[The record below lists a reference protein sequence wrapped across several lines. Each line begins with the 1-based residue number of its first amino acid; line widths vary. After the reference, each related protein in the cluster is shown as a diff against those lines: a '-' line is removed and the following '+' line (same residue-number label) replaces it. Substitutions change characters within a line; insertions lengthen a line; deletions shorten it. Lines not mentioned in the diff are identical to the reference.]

1 MPGDLNPARHEP
13 KPLPKMN
20 RTLTVLL
27 LAVGAL
33 VVLSL
38 AMLAS
43 GTMLWVGEA
52 QVESQAVACALGFVA
67 LWIAAR
73 TDYHQLQRWAVP
85 VYAGTVLLLI
95 LTLSPLGSSK
105 GGAQRWLWGVQ
116 PSEFAK
122 VGVIVGLAWF
132 AARFE
137 HRMNHF
143 LSGVVGMASVAALPL
158 GFILL
163 EPDKGTTALLCGVTF
178 LMMVVAGVRI
188 WQAILPAVLCVAVF
202 TLIILN
208 SEYAMKRVN
217 AFLHPEQNSDGYHQV
232 LQGLYAFGA
241 GGVDGVGLGRGS
253 FKYNIPE
260 HHTDFI
266 FPVVGEE
273 LGLPFTLAVV
283 GVFAVILICGAL
295 ITQSAPDLFGAL
307 LASGI
312 TFLICGQA
320 LFNLGVV
327 TDLLPNKG
335 IPLPLVSRGGTGV
348 VMMLG
353 LVGCLVSVARQAVTG
368 ASASRPFGNPFTRMD
383 TELPE

>member
-1 MPGDLNPARHEP
+1 
-13 KPLPKMN
+13 MN
-20 RTLTVLL
+20 RIITVLL

-52 QVESQAVACALGFVA
+52 QVESQAAACGIGFVT
-67 LWIAAR
+67 LWLAAR

-85 VYAGTVLLLI
+85 IYAVMVLLLL

-122 VGVIVGLAWF
+122 MGLIVGLAWF

-137 HRMNHF
+137 HRMDHF
-143 LSGVVGMASVAALPL
+143 FSGVVGMASVAALPL
-158 GFILL
+158 VFILL
-163 EPDKGTTALLCGVTF
+163 EPDKGTTALLCLVTF

-188 WQAILPAVLCVAVF
+188 WQVMLPAVLCVTVF
-202 TLIILN
+202 VVIILN

-241 GGVDGVGLGRGS
+241 GGVDGAGLGRGS

-283 GVFAVILICGAL
+283 GVFAVILVCGAR

-307 LASGI
+307 LAAGI
-312 TFLICGQA
+312 TFVICAQA

-353 LVGCLVSVARQAVTG
+353 LIGCLVSVARHGVAGIETT
-368 ASASRPFGNPFTRMD
+368 RPFGNPFSRMD